1 MYLGS
6 AVALLSVLHHVS
18 SFPTIIMISRCLKK
32 KNISNK
38 IRENWEMFKRVW
50 SGVTMTFLIHPFT
63 RLMLSSKPQKITFI
77 CISAI
82 VPLPYLFL
90 SIFFLQ
96 GLVAIRSILTFKK
109 LGTQDDKRNAIKVKI
124 CSLCLLYIFPKDPM
138 WRIRLVMVLMMILE
152 YKNAQVFSC
161 FTVSHSLQQSVFFP
175 NFGSLKI
182 KRC

>member
-6 AVALLSVLHHVS
+6 AVALLCVLHNVS
-18 SFPTIIMISRCLKK
+18 SFPTIIMIFRCLKTVT
-32 KNISNK
+32 K
-38 IRENWEMFKRVW
+38 IRENWEMFKSVW
-50 SGVTMTFLIHPFT
+50 SCVTLTFLIHLFT
-63 RLMLSSKPQKITFI
+63 RLMLSSKPQKIMFI

-82 VPLPYLFL
+82 VPLPYLFF

-109 LGTQDDKRNAIKVKI
+109 LGTQDDKRNAIKVEI

-152 YKNAQVFSC
+152 YKTAQYH
-161 FTVSHSLQQSVFFP
+161 TAYNKVSFVQIFVL
-175 NFGSLKI
+175 
-182 KRC
+182 

>member
-1 MYLGS
+1 M
-6 AVALLSVLHHVS
+6 
-18 SFPTIIMISRCLKK
+18 PEK

-38 IRENWEMFKRVW
+38 IRENWEMFKSVW
-50 SGVTMTFLIHPFT
+50 SGVTMTFLIHLFT
-63 RLMLSSKPQKITFI
+63 RLMLSSKPQKIMFI

-82 VPLPYLFL
+82 VPLPYLFF

-96 GLVAIRSILTFKK
+96 GLIAIRSILTFKK
-109 LGTQDDKRNAIKVKI
+109 LCTQDDKRNAIKVEI

-138 WRIRLVMVLMMILE
+138 WRIRLVIVLMMILE
-152 YKNAQVFSC
+152 YKTAQVFSC

-175 NFGSLKI
+175 DFGSLKI